1 MPQSKLRTVDANA
14 YSNGT
19 CNIKLQRHV
28 YGEVPYKKVLY
39 LGVRDEA
46 HYCSKKKNEI
56 NEARTDGPSLL
67 AVRGLLLW

>member
-1 MPQSKLRTVDANA
+1 MRTVDADA

-19 CNIKLQRHV
+19 CNIKMQRHV

-46 HYCSKKKNEI
+46 HHYSLKKKEI
-56 NEARTDGPSLL
+56 NTRQERMSRVCLQF
-67 AVRGLLLW
+67 VVY